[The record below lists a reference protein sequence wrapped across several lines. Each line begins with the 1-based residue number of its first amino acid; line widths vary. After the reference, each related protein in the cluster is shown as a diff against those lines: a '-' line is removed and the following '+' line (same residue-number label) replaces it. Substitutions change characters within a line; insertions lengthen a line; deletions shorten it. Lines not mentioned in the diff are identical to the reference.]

1 MLFVLLLQA
10 GAAVAQAL
18 SAMKH
23 MAITKNPN
31 LKAPA
36 PVFVPKKQPS
46 NTTAPAGG
54 KKSTGESKP
63 QQQQQ
68 QQGKVKQKQGHQG
81 SSSSGEGKGGTSN
94 VAPSLQ
100 RGRGWSKAGSRVQD
114 DDVFDEFGAE
124 LLYEEVVSKA
134 G

>member
-1 MLFVLLLQA
+1 
-10 GAAVAQAL
+10 
-18 SAMKH
+18 MKH

-31 LKAPA
+31 LKTPA
-36 PVFVPKKQPS
+36 PVFVSKKP
-46 NTTAPAGG
+46 TASSLGPPAAA
-54 KKSTGESKP
+54 KKASRSH

-68 QQGKVKQKQGHQG
+68 QDKQKQQGRQKGGHPG
-81 SSSSGEGKGGTSN
+81 SKDSSDGKGHGISR
-94 VAPSLQ
+94 AAAGLQ

-124 LLYEEVVSKA
+124 LLYEEVVSKT